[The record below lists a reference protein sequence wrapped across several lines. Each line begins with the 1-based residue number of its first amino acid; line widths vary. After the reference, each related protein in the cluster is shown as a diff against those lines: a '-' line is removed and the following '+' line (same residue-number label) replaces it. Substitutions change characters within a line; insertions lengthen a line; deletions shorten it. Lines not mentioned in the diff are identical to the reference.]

1 MKRVVIWLMC
11 LGQFLLSSCIYDSP
25 EGDDFYRTLWTSDE
39 PPLGSITLEFLC
51 EGNVCI
57 ISECGVGSYGKYET
71 FDQTAYFSSLR
82 MKYYINRI
90 NGLTDEDINH
100 LEKTPEGLVTIVLEE
115 AHRTDDLLLISWH
128 FADSAISYSTR
139 LVRLS
144 SYE

>member
-1 MKRVVIWLMC
+1 MKRVAIWLMC
-11 LGQFLLSSCIYDSP
+11 LGHFLLSSCIYDSP
-25 EGDDFYRTLWTSDE
+25 KGDDFYRTLWTSDE

-71 FDQTAYFSSLR
+71 FDHTAYFSSLR
-82 MKYYINRI
+82 MQYYTNRLD
-90 NGLTDEDINH
+90 GLTDESVCH
-100 LEKTPEGLVTIVLEE
+100 LEQNPEGLVTIVLEE

-128 FADSAISYSTR
+128 FSESAISHSTR
-139 LVRLS
+139 LVRRS